1 MRSLGT
7 TVKLPVFTVVPD
19 LLPVLCQVKM
29 LCVRGL
35 QRLKAAFYLPRTT
48 THRSLTSAE
57 ILPKDDAVS
66 KALVEH
72 YVTGI
77 RLLKVENPSRQS
89 KKGCVLCNVTVDF
102 KNIQLLSQFVSPHTG
117 RIYGRHITGLCGR
130 KQKEISKAIKKAHSV
145 GFMPVTHKYP
155 EFMKDPRICS
165 IKHLD

>member
-1 MRSLGT
+1 MWSLGT
-7 TVKLPVFTVVPD
+7 TVTLPAFTVVPE

-35 QRLKAAFYLPRTT
+35 QRLKAIFYLPRSTS
-48 THRSLTSAE
+48 HRSLTSAE
-57 ILPKDDAVS
+57 VLPKDDA
-66 KALVEH
+66 
-72 YVTGI
+72 
-77 RLLKVENPSRQS
+77 LLKVENLSRES
-89 KKGCVLCNVTVDF
+89 KKGCMLCNVTVDF

-117 RIYGRHITGLCGR
+117 RIYGRHITGLCGK
-130 KQKEISKAIKKAHSV
+130 KQKEISKAIKKAHSL

>member
-7 TVKLPVFTVVPD
+7 TVTLPVFTVVPE
-19 LLPVLCQVKM
+19 LLPVRCQVKM
-29 LCVRGL
+29 LCVRKL
-35 QRLKAAFYLPRTT
+35 QRLKAAFYLS
-48 THRSLTSAE
+48 RSTSE
-57 ILPKDDAVS
+57 YLYKPS
-66 KALVEH
+66 
-72 YVTGI
+72 
-77 RLLKVENPSRQS
+77 LLKVGNPSRES

-130 KQKEISKAIKKAHSV
+130 KQKEISKAIKKAHSL

>member
-1 MRSLGT
+1 SILRVCFSCSLMG
-7 TVKLPVFTVVPD
+7 
-19 LLPVLCQVKM
+19 
-29 LCVRGL
+29 
-35 QRLKAAFYLPRTT
+35 
-48 THRSLTSAE
+48 
-57 ILPKDDAVS
+57 
-66 KALVEH
+66 
-72 YVTGI
+72 
-77 RLLKVENPSRQS
+77 NPSRES

-130 KQKEISKAIKKAHSV
+130 KQKEISKAIKKAHSL